1 MRRLSAIG
9 QLLLWTLRDFTREPA
24 VLFWTI
30 GFPILMTL
38 TLGQMTSKPRD
49 WRANVALLVESA
61 DIEKARVWLLDAPLK
76 EKVTYVVMTHA
87 QLPRALATGQVRLG
101 LERPWDPEQRAF
113 RFDPASQDAQL
124 CYYRMLAVLSGARD
138 EAEPVNVAGARYVD
152 FLLPGML
159 ALGLV
164 SSCLWGIGWNLVE
177 MRQKK
182 LLRLMLASPLKPGT
196 FFASLYLGRLITA
209 VAEVAILLGFSR
221 VLFHIQVLGSFL
233 ALGVLWVCGLAAFF
247 GLAVLVASRT
257 SRPAVGQGLINAVT
271 LPMFVVSG
279 VFFGLDNFSPF
290 LQKLFRLFPPTLL
303 VDATRQVM
311 SAGAGL
317 AEVGPACLALGA
329 MGLLCFGLGYKLFRF
344 Y

>member
-1 MRRLSAIG
+1 MRRLPAIG

-30 GFPILMTL
+30 GFPLLMTL

-49 WRANVALLVESA
+49 WRANVALLVEA
-61 DIEKARVWLLDAPLK
+61 KDMEKAKAWLQDAPLK
-76 EKVTYVVMTHA
+76 DKVSYTVMLPD
-87 QLPRALATGQVRLG
+87 QLPRALATGKVRLG
-101 LERPWDPEQRAF
+101 LEKPWDPAQRAF
-113 RFDPASQDAQL
+113 HFDAANQDAQL
-124 CYYRMLAVLSGARD
+124 CYYRMHAVLSGAKD
-138 EAEPVNVAGARYVD
+138 ETQPMNVAGARYVD
-152 FLLPGML
+152 FLMPGML

-196 FFASLYLGRLITA
+196 FFTSLYLGRLITA

-221 VLFHIQVLGSFL
+221 FLFQIHVLGSFL
-233 ALGVLWVCGLAAFF
+233 ALSVLWVCGLAAFF

-271 LPMFVVSG
+271 LPMFVISG

-317 AEVGPACLALGA
+317 AEVAPACVALGG